1 MPDERWVWDPTT
13 GRYRNERGR
22 FLPAARL
29 QELRDRLLEAAASG
43 MASLADQLAEGK
55 QTVGDWERAMREAIK
70 ALFGAQ
76 YVFGRGGMDAM
87 RDADWDRLADLVE
100 TQHEFLGGFAD
111 DVASG
116 KLSAP
121 QIKLRVS
128 LYVGSSVQAH
138 EAGKGAALGVELP
151 AHPGDGSSECLA
163 NDRCAWVLR
172 RRADGN
178 VEATWL
184 ADLDRRTCKTCRG
197 RARKWNPLIL
207 TPGQPAPTESPTS
220 SKLRTPSR
228 TAVEV

>member
-100 TQHEFLGGFAD
+100 TQHE
-111 DVASG
+111 
-116 KLSAP
+116 
-121 QIKLRVS
+121 
-128 LYVGSSVQAH
+128 
-138 EAGKGAALGVELP
+138 
-151 AHPGDGSSECLA
+151 CLA